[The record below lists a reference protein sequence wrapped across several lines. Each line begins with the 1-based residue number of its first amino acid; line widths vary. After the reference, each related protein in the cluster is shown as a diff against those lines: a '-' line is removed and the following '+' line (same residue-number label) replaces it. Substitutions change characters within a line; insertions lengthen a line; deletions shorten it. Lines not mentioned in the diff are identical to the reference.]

1 MNKFEKAVKDCND
14 SWNRFAYD
22 LGFNSMIKA
31 YANCGISKSPKYLKL
46 FKKGINDAIE
56 NLKDQE
62 FFVDDLEED
71 LGKYVKLANVLA
83 INNIDYLESM
93 SKVDKKKVR

>member
-14 SWNRFAYD
+14 SWKRFAYD

-31 YANCGISKSPKYLKL
+31 YANCGISKSPRYLKL